1 MTLNNDENNKGEDAF
16 ENSPWISFPRGAQF
30 ARTTD
35 VLFSLI
41 FRRKA
46 NIYIGQQNKF

>member
-16 ENSPWISFPRGAQF
+16 ENSPWITFPRGAQF
-30 ARTTD
+30 ARTTH
-35 VLFSLI
+35 VLSLI
-41 FRRKA
+41 IRRKA